1 MKVSV
6 NSSIN
11 TNKLNLV
18 LALWLGLIALAGI
31 SGCHNS
37 SSKDPD
43 PVVTIPDLTVSLPT
57 VAEGDSVPVELAFT
71 VTLSE
76 AVDQTLTVDYTTVDE
91 TATVADNDYTAV
103 SGTLTIP
110 AGSTTANVS
119 VYANGDTYFE
129 TDETFTLVVSNIQ
142 GATLGASSYSGQG
155 MITNDDNAEPKGY
168 FTGTATLNGTDYT
181 DITALVYDNRVLMFS
196 PTANVLYD
204 IAMTPALGAYTGTVE
219 VYVDGVIEQVSAVT
233 VSGTTDE
240 SQLEGTFSGGT
251 GFGAG
256 SFEVVFDT
264 ENNKAATAARITTI
278 FPNFWRG
285 NLYGYDKDAG
295 TLASSNG
302 NYQVSDGNNERCIS
316 SNTNFVI
323 PPEGNI
329 NIYQLSHPLEKQ
341 SVGTC
346 SPPYE
351 STGHTGFA
359 AVVDDAGTD
368 DMMVFAF
375 NNDNIALF
383 GIMHH

>member
-1 MKVSV
+1 MSFVTTS
-6 NSSIN
+6 NIN
-11 TNKLNLV
+11 KAIPYFSALLV
-18 LALWLGLIALAGI
+18 TLVTILGL
-31 SGCHNS
+31 SGCGSSS
-37 SSKDPD
+37 SSKDPA
-43 PVVTIPDLTVSLPT
+43 PEVTLPGLTVSLPT
-57 VAEGDSVPVELAFT
+57 VTEGDSGPVELAFT

-76 AVDQTLTVDYTTVDE
+76 ALGQTLTVDYTTVDE

-103 SGTLTIP
+103 SGSLTIP

-119 VYANGDTYFE
+119 VYANGDTDFE

-155 MITNDDNAEPKGY
+155 VITNDDNAEPKGY
-168 FTGTATLNGTDYT
+168 FTGTASLNSTDYT

-204 IAMTPALGAYTGTVE
+204 IAMTPALGVYTGTVE
-219 VYVDGVIEQVSAVT
+219 VYVDGVIEQASAVT

-240 SQLEGTFSGGT
+240 SQLAGTFSGGT
-251 GFGAG
+251 GFASG
-256 SFEVVFDT
+256 SFDVAFDT
-264 ENNKAATAARITTI
+264 SNNMGATLGRIEGVGLDEWTG
-278 FPNFWRG
+278 NF
-285 NLYGYDKDAG
+285 YGYDVDTGRFSSDSMVGYFGTDA
-295 TLASSNG
+295 TI
-302 NYQVSDGNNERCIS
+302 ERCYFFNTFDIPNPDIS
-316 SNTNFVI
+316 
-323 PPEGNI
+323 
-329 NIYQLSHPLEKQ
+329 IYKMSHALERQ
-341 SVGTC
+341 SVGNC
-346 SPPYE
+346 SSPYE